1 MKRLCILL
9 VPLLIILPAGCGS
22 LMSAAM
28 PIDIPNP
35 FADEK
40 GINTDVAIG
49 QNVSTVKKKQ
59 VLAVEVADIG
69 RDNSIKNNTATTMTN
84 NYTNVNWWLI
94 AILCIAVGMVIPT
107 RGQYMQNKLLKEQLS
122 YEREREKS

>member
-1 MKRLCILL
+1 
-9 VPLLIILPAGCGS
+9 
-22 LMSAAM
+22 MSAAL
-28 PIDIPNP
+28 PNIPNP
-35 FADEK
+35 FVEEK

-69 RDNSIKNNTATTMTN
+69 RDNSIKSNNATTMTN